1 MNAPRIICEVRSPI
15 FGAHMQHDFDA
26 IYQRT
31 GTDSVKWNLYPA
43 DVLPLWIAE
52 ADFRP
57 PEAVVQALADRVA
70 QGIFGYTAAAGH
82 ASAPGAAW
90 EYPEIA
96 QVIVARLAARYNWHI
111 RPEDIVYL
119 PGVVAGFNVACKIA
133 GDIGD
138 EVVMHAPCYGPIQKG
153 PANQGRVGTYAMLR
167 EGTDAQGLRT
177 YNHDHDALQSAITQ
191 KSRMFLLCNPHN
203 PTGRMFTHAELD
215 DIAQSC
221 LANNMLICSDEI
233 HAELVLSDQQ
243 HIPIASISEQVAQQT
258 ITLYSPSKTFNI
270 PGLGFC
276 VAIIQ
281 NPVLRAKFLTAMQ
294 GLVASPQIFGYTGAM
309 AAFRYGD
316 AWLHD
321 LLVYLKQNQAFVLS
335 YMRTHMPQLIP
346 NRAEGTYL
354 AWIDCRQADLPG
366 VPSDFFLREAKVAL
380 GNGGAFG
387 PAGEG
392 YVRLTM
398 ATQRE
403 TLQRAL
409 DAMRVALQNYS

>member
-1 MNAPRIICEVRSPI
+1 MD
-15 FGAHMQHDFDA
+15 HDFDA
-26 IYQRT
+26 VYQRI
-31 GTDSVKWNLYPA
+31 GTDSVKWNMYPD

-57 PEAVVQALADRVA
+57 PEAVVSALAERVA
-70 QGIFGYTAAAGH
+70 HGIFGYTAATGH
-82 ASAPGAAW
+82 ASAPGAGW
-90 EYPEIA
+90 TFPELA
-96 QVIVARLAARYNWHI
+96 DVIVSRLASRYRWHVT
-111 RPEDIVYL
+111 PADLVYL

-133 GDIGD
+133 GDTGD
-138 EVVMHAPCYGPIQKG
+138 EVVMHAPCYGPIQKAA
-153 PANQGRVGTYAMLR
+153 PNQGRVATYATLR
-167 EGTDAQGLRT
+167 EGVDENGLRT
-177 YNHDHDALQSAITQ
+177 YTHEHDVLQAAITA

-203 PTGRMFTHAELD
+203 PTGRMFSRAELT
-215 DIAQSC
+215 DIATTA
-221 LANNMLICSDEI
+221 LDHNMLICSDEI
-233 HAELVLSDQQ
+233 HAELVLSDHA
-243 HIPIASISEQVAQQT
+243 HIPIASLSDAVAQQT

-281 NPVLRAKFLTAMQ
+281 NPALRAAFVTAMQ
-294 GLVASPQIFGYTGAM
+294 GLVASPQIFGYTGAL
-309 AAFRYGD
+309 AAFQHGD
-316 AWLHD
+316 QWLHD
-321 LLVYLKQNQAFVLS
+321 LTRYLRQNQQFVLS

-354 AWIDCRQADLPG
+354 AWIDCRNAGLPE
-366 VPSDFFLREAKVAL
+366 VPSEFFLREARIAL

-398 ATQRE
+398 ATQRQ

-409 DAMRVALQNYS
+409 DAMRRALEPYS